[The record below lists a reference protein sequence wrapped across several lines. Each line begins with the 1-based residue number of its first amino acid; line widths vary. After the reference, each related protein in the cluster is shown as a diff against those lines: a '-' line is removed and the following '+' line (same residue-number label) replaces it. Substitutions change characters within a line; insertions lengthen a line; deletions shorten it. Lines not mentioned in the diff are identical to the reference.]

1 MRQIWQDKSQK
12 RKEKGMDFG
21 MFTDFHIRP
30 QMTQAEAFEESFTQV
45 EAAEQL
51 GMDAVWLAEHHFSP
65 DRSVLASPL
74 VIASAIAARTSR
86 IRIGLAVQVLPL
98 TNPLRIAEEAAT
110 VDHISKGRFVFGI
123 GRSGLTKYYEGY
135 NVPYA
140 ESRSRFLEA
149 LDIILKAWIKD
160 QFSYEGAYFSFH
172 DVTVVPKPFQQPY
185 PPIRVALASPDTF
198 TLMGSRG
205 HAVFVS
211 ANTPIPQL
219 RERLDLY
226 RKARQEA
233 GHPGPADIALRI
245 PAYVAETAER
255 AHVEPEAS
263 TRHAIQYGAQELS
276 GFAASQETAER
287 LQHRASV
294 PYDDL
299 LKQRVLYGTP
309 EAVVDRLQEYQEELG
324 ISSVVLEM
332 NYGGQIPYDRVINSI
347 RLLTEKVVPKFK

>member
-1 MRQIWQDKSQK
+1 
-12 RKEKGMDFG
+12 MDFG
-21 MFTDFHIRP
+21 MFTDFHIR
-30 QMTQAEAFEESFTQV
+30 QNMTQAEAFEESFQQV

-74 VIASAIAARTSR
+74 VIASAIAARTGR

-110 VDHISKGRFVFGI
+110 VDHISKGRFNFGI

-135 NVPYA
+135 NVPYG
-140 ESRSRFLEA
+140 ESRARFLEA
-149 LDIILKAWIKD
+149 LRIILKAWDKE
-160 QFSYEGAYFSFH
+160 QFSHEGAYFSFH
-172 DVTVVPKPFQQPY
+172 DVTVVPKPLQQPY

-198 TLMGSRG
+198 SLIGSMGHS
-205 HAVFVS
+205 VFVS
-211 ANTPIPQL
+211 ANTPMPQL

-226 RKARQEA
+226 RTARQEA
-233 GHPGPADIALRI
+233 GHTGPADIALRI

-255 AHVEPEAS
+255 ARVEPEAS

-276 GFAASQETAER
+276 GFAANQETAER
-287 LQHRASV
+287 LQRRASV
-294 PYDDL
+294 PYDEL
-299 LKQRVLYGTP
+299 LKQRLLYGTP
-309 EAVVDRLQEYQEELG
+309 EAVVDRLQEYQAELG
-324 ISSVVLEM
+324 ISSLVLEM
-332 NYGGQIPYDRVINSI
+332 NYGGQIPYDRIIQSM

>member
-1 MRQIWQDKSQK
+1 
-12 RKEKGMDFG
+12 MDFG

-30 QMTQAEAFEESFTQV
+30 RMTQAEAFEESFNQV
-45 EAAEQL
+45 QAAEEL
-51 GMDAVWLAEHHFSP
+51 GMDSVWLAEHHFSP

-110 VDHISKGRFVFGI
+110 VDHISKGRFNFGI
-123 GRSGLTKYYEGY
+123 GRSGLTKYYQGY

-140 ESRSRFLEA
+140 ESRARFLEA
-149 LDIILKAWIKD
+149 LDIIMKAWR
-160 QFSYEGAYFSFH
+160 QERFSHEGTYFSFH
-172 DVTVVPKPFQQPY
+172 DVTVVPKPYQQPY
-185 PPIRVALASPDTF
+185 PPLRVALASPDTF
-198 TLMGSRG
+198 SLIGSMGHS
-205 HAVFVS
+205 VFVS

-226 RKARQEA
+226 EKARQGA
-233 GHPGPADIALRI
+233 GHPGPSDIALRI

-255 AHVEPEAS
+255 ARSEPEAS
-263 TRHAIQYGAQELS
+263 AMHAIHYGAQELS
-276 GFAASQETAER
+276 GSAASQETAER
-287 LQHRASV
+287 LQRMASA

-299 LKQRVLYGTP
+299 LKRRLLFGTP
-309 EAVVDRLQEYQEELG
+309 EAVVERLQEYQEALG
-324 ISSVVLEM
+324 ITGVVLEM

-347 RLLTEKVVPKFK
+347 RLLSDKVIPQFK

>member
-1 MRQIWQDKSQK
+1 
-12 RKEKGMDFG
+12 MDFG

-30 QMTQAEAFEESFTQV
+30 QMTQAEAFEESFNQV
-45 EAAEQL
+45 QAAEEL
-51 GMDAVWLAEHHFSP
+51 GMDSVWLAEHHFSP

-110 VDHISKGRFVFGI
+110 VDHISKGRFNFGI
-123 GRSGLTKYYEGY
+123 GRSGLTKYYQGY

-140 ESRSRFLEA
+140 ESRARFLEA
-149 LDIILKAWIKD
+149 LDIIMKAWG
-160 QFSYEGAYFSFH
+160 QERFSHEGTYFSFH
-172 DVTVVPKPFQQPY
+172 DVTVVPKPYQQPY
-185 PPIRVALASPDTF
+185 PPLRVALASPDTF
-198 TLMGSRG
+198 SLIGSMGHS
-205 HAVFVS
+205 VFIS

-226 RKARQEA
+226 EKARQEA
-233 GHPGPADIALRI
+233 GHSGPSDIALRI

-255 AHVEPEAS
+255 ARSEPEAS
-263 TRHAIQYGAQELS
+263 AIHAINYGAQELS
-276 GFAASQETAER
+276 SSAASQETAER
-287 LQHRASV
+287 LQRMASV

-299 LKQRVLYGTP
+299 LKRRLLYGTP
-309 EAVVDRLQEYQEELG
+309 EAIVERLQEYQEALG
-324 ISSVVLEM
+324 ITGVVLEM

-347 RLLTEKVVPKFK
+347 RLLTEKIIPQFK